1 MNVPERAENA
11 FLDWLIDLA
20 RRQEAS
26 SDIRQEHDETSQD
39 GPEGPQSKG

>member
-1 MNVPERAENA
+1 MNVPERVEDA
-11 FLDWLIDLA
+11 FLMFILDLA

-39 GPEGPQSKG
+39 GPEGPQPKG